1 MKHQNGRDP
10 RVTRANG
17 MVSQSR
23 QVLLEALEAMG
34 AEGGTLDELVALIG
48 EEMPGENPKIS
59 IGRTIRNMESDGH
72 VMEWRG
78 RWYEKGCAPIKSEV
92 RPLPDVKTAD
102 QPKVPVA
109 VYANKRDGKIVSI
122 YRTPFVVTDAIA
134 LAFLINEQW
143 YKMPLFGSVR
153 ICIGPGDPP
162 LWSADQEMYRNV
174 VKIRITHKGGTV
186 TEEPTSPSDIITI
199 APEE

>member
-1 MKHQNGRDP
+1 MAMHTGSREVVLMALDTFAREGATSLELFDMIGNDLRGDDETGRKKALSN
-10 RVTRANG
+10 VLFRAKDD
-17 MVSQSR
+17 
-23 QVLLEALEAMG
+23 
-34 AEGGTLDELVALIG
+34 GTIVLIG
-48 EEMPGENPKIS
+48 
-59 IGRTIRNMESDGH
+59 GRYFLKD
-72 VMEWRG
+72 
-78 RWYEKGCAPIKSEV
+78 CAP
-92 RPLPDVKTAD
+92 LPAQSVHV
-102 QPKVPVA
+102 PNGNGKVQVA
-109 VYANKRDGKIVSI
+109 PYANKRSGKTISV
-122 YRTPFVVTDAIA
+122 YRSPFVVNDAIA
-134 LAFLINEQW
+134 LAFLIDQQW